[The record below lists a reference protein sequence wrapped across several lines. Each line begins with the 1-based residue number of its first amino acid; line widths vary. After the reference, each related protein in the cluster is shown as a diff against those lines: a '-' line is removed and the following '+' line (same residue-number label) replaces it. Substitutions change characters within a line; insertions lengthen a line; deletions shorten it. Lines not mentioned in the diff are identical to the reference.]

1 MNTKFTFFITNR
13 SKSSYAS
20 RMHYLSIKNSEN
32 NIKTI
37 FSQLCSTFSSWHKID
52 VSFYSASETNHI
64 KTFENKL

>member
-37 FSQLCSTFSSWHKID
+37 FFPILISE

>member
-37 FSQLCSTFSSWHKID
+37 FFSYFPILISE

>member
-37 FSQLCSTFSSWHKID
+37 FSFMPKID

-64 KTFENKL
+64 ETFENKL

>member
-20 RMHYLSIKNSEN
+20 RMRYLFIKNSEN

-37 FSQLCSTFSSWHKID
+37 FSFMSKID